1 MSVLVEI
8 ARPKVNLTLRIL
20 GRRADGYHALASLV
34 AFAAGMTDR
43 VTLDCRRARGVTV
56 IGPFASSITDTNLL
70 ETTLDLV
77 AAADPDVRLGHV
89 TLEKNLPV
97 AAGIGGGSA
106 DAGALL
112 RALLRAN
119 VMRAAS
125 IDWQAISLRLGADV
139 PVCLFNRAAWMTGIG
154 ERITAMEELPRLDA
168 ILVNPLAEVPNDK
181 TAQVFRALAAPLL
194 SEADKMPPA
203 PPIASREA
211 LIDLINGG
219 NDLEAAAKHVVPSI
233 GEVLSTLRATPG
245 CRVAAMSGAGPTCF
259 GIFDDAHAAAASLA
273 MRHPKWW
280 IAPVVLS

>member
-97 AAGIGGGSA
+97 AAGIGS
-106 DAGALL
+106 
-112 RALLRAN
+112 RR
-119 VMRAAS
+119 
-125 IDWQAISLRLGADV
+125 
-139 PVCLFNRAAWMTGIG
+139 PVNRNT
-154 ERITAMEELPRLDA
+154 T
-168 ILVNPLAEVPNDK
+168 
-181 TAQVFRALAAPLL
+181 
-194 SEADKMPPA
+194 S
-203 PPIASREA
+203 
-211 LIDLINGG
+211 
-219 NDLEAAAKHVVPSI
+219 
-233 GEVLSTLRATPG
+233 
-245 CRVAAMSGAGPTCF
+245 
-259 GIFDDAHAAAASLA
+259 
-273 MRHPKWW
+273 
-280 IAPVVLS
+280 

>member
-125 IDWQAISLRLGADV
+125 IEWQAISLRLGADV

-181 TAQVFRALAAPLL
+181 TAQVFRALAAPPL
-194 SEADKMPPA
+194 SVADKMPSAPA
-203 PPIASREA
+203 VASREA
-211 LIDLINGG
+211 LIDHINGG
-219 NDLEAAAKHVVPSI
+219 NDLEAAAKHVMPAI
-233 GEVLSTLRATPG
+233 DEVLSTLRATPG